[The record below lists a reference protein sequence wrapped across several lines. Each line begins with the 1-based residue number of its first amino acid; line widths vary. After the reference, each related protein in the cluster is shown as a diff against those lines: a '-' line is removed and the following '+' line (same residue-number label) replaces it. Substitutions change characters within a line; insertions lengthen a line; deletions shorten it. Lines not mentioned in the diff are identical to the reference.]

1 MKKVL
6 AICLIVCIFGSC
18 SSAAALGAGGV
29 LGERVYNTL
38 IGCEIISEED
48 SAEMDQPVTRK
59 EAAELM
65 IRLQFLE
72 SAAGALAGTS
82 QFLDVVPSDPYAPY
96 IALCSDLGIIS
107 GDGDGYF
114 RPDEPLLL
122 EEGTKLLVSCLGYD
136 AAARQDGGF
145 PNGYMSEAKRLS

>member
-1 MKKVL
+1 MFNSL
-6 AICLIVCIFGSC
+6 YIRQLFFRGG
-18 SSAAALGAGGV
+18 LGGRRRPW
-29 LGERVYNTL
+29 GERVYNTL

-122 EEGTKLLVSCLGYD
+122 EEGTKLLVSCLAMTPLPGRMEGSRMD
-136 AAARQDGGF
+136 ICQKRNGF
-145 PNGYMSEAKRLS
+145 PYSMG